1 MMPIDP
7 RDLYPSLTVLAAHF
21 ARRARKEKGAGDHT
35 RAYVAAFL
43 AREFSEL
50 TATDRVPSNP

>member
-1 MMPIDP
+1 MSIDP

-21 ARRARKEKGAGDHT
+21 ARRAHKEKGAGDHT

-50 TATDRVPSNP
+50 TTTDRARNNP